1 MNTTLGHNKIMAD
14 VFQFL
19 SSASLERLTG
29 RKAESLDGLLALIK
43 TCPDT
48 SIFYHTFSAYMKM
61 REIRLPYNN
70 DFTYWISSSLNE
82 KALAEKIMSIDLS
95 EYRTLRSLRMRL
107 IEVIEEY
114 RGRES
119 KAFRK
124 RADDPFYLYDIIR
137 IVYLTDKFAYDLR
150 SFREVLATIS
160 IYSIYFHFIECRLEK
175 DLHADDFSTWIES
188 SLNLPDLAQK
198 IKRIDLDAYTME
210 GLRTRIIQLIDEYSE
225 ER

>member
-1 MNTTLGHNKIMAD
+1 MAD

-19 SSASLERLTG
+19 SSASLEKLTG
-29 RKAESLDGLLALIK
+29 RKAENLDGLLDLIK

-82 KALAEKIMSIDLS
+82 KALAEKIMAIDLS
-95 EYRTLRSLRMRL
+95 EYNTLTSLRMRL
-107 IEVIEEY
+107 IEIIEEY
-114 RGRES
+114 RRRES
-119 KAFRK
+119 RTFRK

-137 IVYLTDKFAYDLR
+137 VVYLTDKFAYDLQ

-160 IYSIYFHFIECRLEK
+160 IYSIYLHFIECRLEK
-175 DLHADDFSTWIES
+175 DLHIDDFSTWIEH
-188 SLNLPDLAQK
+188 SLHLPDLARK
-198 IKRIDLDAYTME
+198 IKKIDLTAYTME
-210 GLRTRIIQLIDEYSE
+210 GLRTRIIQLIDEHA
-225 ER
+225 RQR

>member
-1 MNTTLGHNKIMAD
+1 MAG

-19 SSASLERLTG
+19 SSASLEKLTG
-29 RKAESLDGLLALIK
+29 RKAESLDGLLGLIK

-82 KALAEKIMSIDLS
+82 KVLAEKIMAIDVS
-95 EYRTLRSLRMRL
+95 EYNTVGSLRMRL
-107 IEVIEEY
+107 VEIIEEY
-114 RGRES
+114 RRRNS

-124 RADDPFYLYDIIR
+124 RADEPFYLYDIIR
-137 IVYLTDKFAYDLR
+137 VIYLTDKFAYDLR

-160 IYSIYFHFIECRLEK
+160 IYSIYLHFIECRLEK
-175 DLHADDFSTWIES
+175 ALHIDDFSTWIEY
-188 SLNLPDLAQK
+188 SLGLPDLANK
-198 IKRIDLDAYTME
+198 IKTIDLSAYTME
-210 GLRTRIIQLIDEYSE
+210 GLRSRIIQLIDEYSGQP
-225 ER
+225 

>member
-1 MNTTLGHNKIMAD
+1 MAG

-19 SSASLERLTG
+19 SSASLEKLTG
-29 RKAESLDGLLALIK
+29 RKAESLDGLLGLIK

-82 KALAEKIMSIDLS
+82 KILAEKIMAIDVS
-95 EYRTLRSLRMRL
+95 EYNTVGSLRMRL
-107 IEVIEEY
+107 VEIIEEY
-114 RGRES
+114 RRRNS

-124 RADDPFYLYDIIR
+124 RADEPFYLYDIIR
-137 IVYLTDKFAYDLR
+137 VIYLTDKFAYDLR

-160 IYSIYFHFIECRLEK
+160 IYSIYLHFIECRLEK
-175 DLHADDFSTWIES
+175 ALHIDDFSTWIEY
-188 SLNLPDLAQK
+188 SLGLPDLANK
-198 IKRIDLDAYTME
+198 IKTIDLSAYTME
-210 GLRTRIIQLIDEYSE
+210 GLRSRIIQLIDEYSGQP
-225 ER
+225 

>member
-1 MNTTLGHNKIMAD
+1 MAD

-19 SSASLERLTG
+19 SSASLEKLTG
-29 RKAESLDGLLALIK
+29 RKAQNLDGLLALIK
-43 TCPDT
+43 TCSDT

-82 KALAEKIMSIDLS
+82 KSLAEKIMAIDLS
-95 EYRTLRSLRMRL
+95 EYNTLKSLRMRL
-107 IEVIEEY
+107 IEIIEEY
-114 RGRES
+114 RYQES

-124 RADDPFYLYDIIR
+124 RADEPFYLYDIIR
-137 IVYLTDKFAYDLR
+137 VVYLTDKFAYDLH

-175 DLHADDFSTWIES
+175 DLRADDFTTWIED

-198 IKRIDLDAYTME
+198 IKKIDLDAYTME
-210 GLRTRIIQLIDEYSE
+210 GLRTRFIQLIDEYAE
-225 ER
+225 KR